1 MFWGSQLGALVR
13 VTVEAD
19 EVTGIPFWVIKGAG
33 SFRVKSQFPLNTL
46 AVLLQDGIS
55 LHPEAGRSS
64 KDAHGLAF
72 PSLKNPV
79 GTGI

>member
-1 MFWGSQLGALVR
+1 MFWESQLGALVG

-19 EVTGIPFWVIKGAG
+19 EVTRVPLWVTKGAG
-33 SFRVKSQFPLNTL
+33 SSHVKKSVSPYTL
-46 AVLLQDGIS
+46 AVSLQDAIS
-55 LHPEAGRSS
+55 LHPEAGRPSI
-64 KDAHGLAF
+64 DAHGLAF